1 MQRLVLQFREDQFF
15 HAFTFGNNTF
25 VIVGGIAGNG
35 IILRSTDNGKTWD
48 NATLQQEIH
57 SMGSPSYNN
66 H

>member
-48 NATLQQEIH
+48 NAT
-57 SMGSPSYNN
+57 SPGTSSTNL
-66 H
+66 HFGVTF